1 MYTNVTPVLSVGP
14 SRAVATFTPALSGAS
29 AHSHEDSKLA
39 AGALGELAEPPRSER
54 KKKQIRAHSIANR
67 SALSFFDFT

>member
-39 AGALGELAEPPRSER
+39 AGVLEELPEAPRSER
-54 KKKQIRAHSIANR
+54 KKQLRAHSIANR